1 MRSRLRRLA
10 AVVGAAAVLSVLAA
24 APAAA
29 HTSLV
34 GVDPVDGST
43 VATTP
48 AAVVLTFTE
57 SAVALGTQ
65 IVVTGPQG
73 KVSAGPAR
81 LVDRTVRQELVAD
94 APAGRYTVAWRV
106 TSQDGHPLTGEFSFT
121 STGAGG
127 GTATP
132 DPAPAADATAG
143 AGVPAWGWAVLAAVL
158 LAAVSSAVVL
168 TRRRTAPP
176 SA

>member
-1 MRSRLRRLA
+1 MRSRLRQLA
-10 AVVGAAAVLSVLAA
+10 AVVGAAVVLSVLVA

-43 VATTP
+43 VPATP
-48 AAVVLTFTE
+48 AAVVLTFTDP
-57 SAVALGTQ
+57 AVALGTQ
-65 IVVTGPQG
+65 VVVTGPQG

-81 LVDRTVRQELVAD
+81 LVDRTVRQELLAD

-106 TSQDGHPLTGEFSFT
+106 TSQDGHPITGEFSFT
-121 STGAGG
+121 STGVGG

-132 DPAPAADATAG
+132 DPAPSADATAG
-143 AGVPAWGWAVLAAVL
+143 AGVSAWGWAVLAAVV
-158 LAAVSSAVVL
+158 LAGVGGAVVL
-168 TRRRTAPP
+168 TRRRAAPP